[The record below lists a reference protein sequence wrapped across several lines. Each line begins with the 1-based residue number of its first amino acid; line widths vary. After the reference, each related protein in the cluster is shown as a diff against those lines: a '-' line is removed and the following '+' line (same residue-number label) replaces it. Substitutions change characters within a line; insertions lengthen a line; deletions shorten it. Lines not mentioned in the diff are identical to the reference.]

1 MKQLFIIISMFFV
14 GMVSAQSKYEAAM
27 MRGFEQMKSAK
38 TAEDMAATSAFF
50 ERVADAEKDK
60 WLPYYYAAQTI
71 YFTGWMNPKADKD
84 KVVKRW
90 PRSYLKNP
98 WSYMPLSNR
107 LHHFILIGVNLM
119 PRKCWQPVSNKL
131 KL

>member
-84 KVVKRW
+84 KVGEKC
-90 PRSYLKNP
+90 KD
-98 WSYMPLSNR
+98 
-107 LHHFILIGVNLM
+107 LIAKAEAIEHNSELYCIPDGGCIAND
-119 PRKCWQPVSNKL
+119 S
-131 KL
+131 